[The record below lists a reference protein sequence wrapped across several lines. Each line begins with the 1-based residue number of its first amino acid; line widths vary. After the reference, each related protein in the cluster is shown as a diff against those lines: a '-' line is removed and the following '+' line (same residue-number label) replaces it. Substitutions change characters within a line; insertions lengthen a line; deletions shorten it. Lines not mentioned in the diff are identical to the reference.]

1 MNTAIVKR
9 AFRYIFRGIPRPHI
23 SIAVKNFTTRRLEG
37 RKILITGGGKGIGYW
52 IAKKC
57 VSEGAKVLICGRQ
70 EETLRRACREL
81 GESCQYIKFDV
92 SSIID
97 IPSFLMKRS

>member
-9 AFRYIFRGIPRPHI
+9 AFRYIFRGITT
-23 SIAVKNFTTRRLEG
+23 AAYKYYGKNFTTRRLEG

-81 GESCQYIKFDV
+81 GESCQYIKLM
-92 SSIID
+92 
-97 IPSFLMKRS
+97 FLVLLTYHLF

>member
-52 IAKKC
+52 IA
-57 VSEGAKVLICGRQ
+57 
-70 EETLRRACREL
+70 
-81 GESCQYIKFDV
+81 
-92 SSIID
+92 
-97 IPSFLMKRS
+97 

>member
-57 VSEGAKVLICGRQ
+57 VSEGAKV
-70 EETLRRACREL
+70 
-81 GESCQYIKFDV
+81 
-92 SSIID
+92 
-97 IPSFLMKRS
+97 